1 MEALEGGSI
10 SLACWRLGLMHINV
24 TRIIWRIFFM
34 TDVDAFNFT
43 AFCGEILSS
52 WIHYIAIVVML
63 CAVFYLPKG
72 RS

>member
-24 TRIIWRIFFM
+24 TRIKWRIFFM

-52 WIHYIAIVVML
+52 
-63 CAVFYLPKG
+63 
-72 RS
+72 